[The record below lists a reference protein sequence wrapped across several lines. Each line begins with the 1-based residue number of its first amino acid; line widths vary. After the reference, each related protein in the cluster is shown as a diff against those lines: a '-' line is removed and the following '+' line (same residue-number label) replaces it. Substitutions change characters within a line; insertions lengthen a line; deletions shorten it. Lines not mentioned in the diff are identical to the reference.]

1 MKPQVPHFEKGYYE
15 SLIIVLDTLEQCLAL
30 QAQATNN
37 PNHRVGANAR
47 SHGEDN
53 LLPTASGPTSKHDEA
68 MNVKLLLKE
77 ICQLL
82 GIKKITC
89 VKILFHLKYV

>member
-82 GIKKITC
+82 GIKDKSC
-89 VKILFHLKYV
+89 VKILFHLKYF

>member
-1 MKPQVPHFEKGYYE
+1 MKGHVGHETN
-15 SLIIVLDTLEQCLAL
+15 IICIISILAL

-82 GIKKITC
+82 GMKK
-89 VKILFHLKYV
+89 

>member
-82 GIKKITC
+82 GIKNKAC
-89 VKILFHLKYV
+89 VKILFHLKYL